1 MREYSNVKNHLQTIS
16 IVYAPTVQ
24 QNKALS
30 NGDFPPV
37 KLRGDEATKYF
48 QLKGLL
54 ITLIKEI
61 AAENMVSKIL
71 FGECGMCFIGV

>member
-1 MREYSNVKNHLQTIS
+1 
-16 IVYAPTVQ
+16 
-24 QNKALS
+24 
-30 NGDFPPV
+30 V

-71 FGECGMCFIGV
+71 FGECGMSFIGV